1 MRSPLRRMTVE
12 LFRKKMKEQFPLF
25 EPISK
30 GKESPMWS
38 LRITARLTFF
48 ILLSI
53 PHDYDKFYVE
63 IAWSNDG
70 EFPWDRHSEVVK
82 AELPKCRQR
91 LQYLW
96 SNEDNSPWSI
106 VPELSHEE
114 RMKIIMESDDDDD
127 TPLRQPDPPLE
138 EALKRVP
145 PLVEDAVNKVVE
157 YAIPLFKKVTEH
169 RKLKWPSA

>member
-1 MRSPLRRMTVE
+1 
-12 LFRKKMKEQFPLF
+12 
-25 EPISK
+25 
-30 GKESPMWS
+30 MWS

-70 EFPWDRHSEVVK
+70 EFPWDRYSEVVK
-82 AELPKCRQR
+82 VELTKCRKR
-91 LQYLW
+91 LSRLW
-96 SNEDNSPWSI
+96 SKENRTPWSI
-106 VPELSHEE
+106 VSELSHEE
-114 RMKIIMESDDDDD
+114 FMKIIMESDDDDD

-145 PLVEDAVNKVVE
+145 PLVEGAVGKVVE
-157 YAIPLFKKVTEH
+157 YAIPLFQKVTKH
-169 RKLKWPSA
+169 RKLKWPTA

>member
-1 MRSPLRRMTVE
+1 MTFLGRVSSPNTRRDAISGQPARGRMLRRAKSGGG
-12 LFRKKMKEQFPLF
+12 RQCHSEQLPLF

-82 AELPKCRQR
+82 AELP
-91 LQYLW
+91 
-96 SNEDNSPWSI
+96 
-106 VPELSHEE
+106 
-114 RMKIIMESDDDDD
+114 
-127 TPLRQPDPPLE
+127 
-138 EALKRVP
+138 
-145 PLVEDAVNKVVE
+145 
-157 YAIPLFKKVTEH
+157 
-169 RKLKWPSA
+169 

>member
-1 MRSPLRRMTVE
+1 MRSPLRKLTIE
-12 LFRKKMKEQFPLF
+12 LFRKTMKEQLPLL

-38 LRITARLTFF
+38 LRIGSRLTFF

-63 IAWSNDG
+63 IAWSKNG
-70 EFPWDRHSEVVK
+70 KFPWNDYSEFVK
-82 AELPKCRQR
+82 VELPQCRER
-91 LQYLW
+91 LHRFW
-96 SNEDNSPWSI
+96 SKEDDTPWSI

-114 RMKIIMESDDDDD
+114 RMKIIIESDDDDD
-127 TPLRQPDPPLE
+127 TPLRQPDPPVE

-145 PLVEDAVNKVVE
+145 PLVEDAVGKVVE
-157 YAIPLFKKVTEH
+157 YAIPLFKKVAEH
-169 RKLKWPSA
+169 RKLKWPTS